1 LHEACQPVPEDRSLK
16 EDTRKFL
23 KELFAGGYQAS
34 AIGFALVLAILIGG
48 GIGYWLSQVFDNMIF
63 FYLGLIIGIIAGFRN
78 LYVMGKRTK
87 M

>member
-1 LHEACQPVPEDRSLK
+1 MPKDRTLK
-16 EDTRKFL
+16 EDTKQFL
-23 KELFAGGYQAS
+23 KELFSGGYQAS

-48 GIGYWLSQVFDNMIF
+48 GLGYWLSQVFDNMIF

-87 M
+87 L